1 MLRSVIFVSLL
12 LSAACSSRP
21 ASVAPKGRTVVLTDS
36 VLRCGG
42 RDTVRFGRLHS
53 GEVVISRLWL
63 ENKTAQPVVMVSV
76 ARSCGCTSLSYD
88 AAPIL
93 PGETRAVEFSFDSQG
108 EYGWQFRSLDLFFAG
123 FSQPFRFFAEAD
135 VE

>member
-1 MLRSVIFVSLL
+1 MFRGLILCSLFL
-12 LSAACSSRP
+12 LAACMSRP
-21 ASVAPKGRTVVLTDS
+21 AQVAPKGHTVVLTDS
-36 VLRCGG
+36 VLQCGG

-53 GEVVISRLWL
+53 GETVVSRLWF
-63 ENKTAQPVVMVSV
+63 ENRSSQPVVMVSV
-76 ARSCGCTSLSYD
+76 ARSCGCTALSFD

-93 PGETRAVEFSFDSQG
+93 PGEARAVEFSFDSRG
-108 EYGWQFRSLDLFFAG
+108 EFGWQFRSLDLFFAG